1 MALCSIEEAL
11 EELKSGNMIIVVDDE
26 QRENEGDLLMAA
38 QHVTANSVNF
48 MVTHARG
55 LLCMPME
62 GERLDALKI
71 PLMSNPLEWD
81 GQPSTAFTVS
91 VDYKIGTETGISA
104 QDRADTIKALI
115 NEDSEP
121 DDFVKPGHLFPLR
134 ANPAGV
140 LARAGHTEA
149 TVDLCKLADLYP
161 SGIICEIMNED
172 GTMSR
177 MPDLEEFSKQH
188 NIKILSIA
196 QIIAHRRQTET
207 LVKRVAEARMPTKY
221 GEFTIIGYESE
232 VEPGEHLAL
241 VIGDWQEGDEVL
253 TRVHSA
259 CLTGE
264 SLGSLRCDCGD
275 QIEKSLEMIA
285 SNGSGVLLYMRQEGR
300 GIGLHNKIKAYSL
313 QDTGLDTI
321 EANRSLGFDSD
332 LRQYGIGAQI
342 LTDLKV
348 TKLRLLT
355 NNPQKIAGLS
365 GFNLEVTE
373 RIPMPPSVNTENH
386 PYLDAKKSKMGHMID
401 M

>member
-1 MALCSIEEAL
+1 MALCSIDEAL
-11 EELKSGNMIIVVDDE
+11 TELKSGNMIIVVDDE

-38 QHVTANSVNF
+38 EHVSADAVNF

-62 GERLDALKI
+62 GDRLDELEI
-71 PLMSNPLEWD
+71 PLMSAPLEWD

-104 QDRADTIKALI
+104 QDRSDTVKALI
-115 NEDSEP
+115 DSQSEP
-121 DDFVKPGHLFPLR
+121 SDFVKPGHLFPLK

-149 TVDLCKLADLYP
+149 TVDLCRLAGLYP
-161 SGIICEIMNED
+161 AGIICEIMNQD
-172 GTMSR
+172 GTMAR
-177 MPDLEEFSKQH
+177 MPDLEEFSKEH
-188 NIKILSIA
+188 DIKILSIA
-196 QIIAHRRQTET
+196 QIIAHRRQTEN
-207 LVKRVAEARMPTKY
+207 LIKRVAEARMPTKY
-221 GEFTIIGYESE
+221 GEFKIIAYESE
-232 VEPGEHLAL
+232 IEPGEHVAL
-241 VIGDWQEGDEVL
+241 VIGDWNEGDEVL
-253 TRVHSA
+253 ARVHSA

-264 SLGSLRCDCGD
+264 SLGSLRCDCGE
-275 QIEKSLEMIA
+275 QIEKSLEIIGN
-285 SNGSGVLLYMRQEGR
+285 NGSGVFLYMRQEGR

-313 QDTGLDTI
+313 QDAGLDTI
-321 EANRSLGFDSD
+321 EANRRLGFDSD

-342 LTDLKV
+342 LADLKV
-348 TKLRLLT
+348 TKLKLLT

-373 RIPMPPSVNTENH
+373 RIPLQPEVNTENH
-386 PYLDAKKSKMGHMID
+386 PYLDTKKSRMGHMID

>member
-1 MALCSIEEAL
+1 
-11 EELKSGNMIIVVDDE
+11 
-26 QRENEGDLLMAA
+26 
-38 QHVTANSVNF
+38 
-48 MVTHARG
+48 
-55 LLCMPME
+55 
-62 GERLDALKI
+62 
-71 PLMSNPLEWD
+71 
-81 GQPSTAFTVS
+81 
-91 VDYKIGTETGISA
+91 
-104 QDRADTIKALI
+104 
-115 NEDSEP
+115 
-121 DDFVKPGHLFPLR
+121 
-134 ANPAGV
+134 
-140 LARAGHTEA
+140 
-149 TVDLCKLADLYP
+149 
-161 SGIICEIMNED
+161 MNED

-177 MPDLEEFSKQH
+177 MPDLEKFSKQH

-275 QIEKSLEMIA
+275 QIERSLEMIA

-321 EANRSLGFDSD
+321 EANRRLGFDSD